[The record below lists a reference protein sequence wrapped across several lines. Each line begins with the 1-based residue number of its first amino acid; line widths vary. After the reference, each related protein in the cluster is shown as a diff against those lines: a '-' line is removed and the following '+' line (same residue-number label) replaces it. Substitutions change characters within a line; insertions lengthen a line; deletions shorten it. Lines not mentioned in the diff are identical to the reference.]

1 MNVQVDWWLLLVGLA
16 IGAGLTWLVLAELRR
31 HEDDVSDGE
40 RRAEAAWI
48 VDMLAASGTEA
59 DVDGIL
65 DVLRLHRT
73 FLASVPP
80 NDPTWTSGDPPWSDP
95 PEAGDR
101 PDAGTGTD
109 AD

>member
-16 IGAGLTWLVLAELRR
+16 VGAGLAWLVLAEMRR
-31 HEDDVSDGE
+31 HEDDVSAGE
-40 RRAEAAWI
+40 RRAEAVWI

-65 DVLRLHRT
+65 DVLQLHRT

-80 NDPTWTSGDPPWSDP
+80 NDPTWTSGDPPW
-95 PEAGDR
+95 PEDG
-101 PDAGTGTD
+101 GT
-109 AD
+109 ADEER

>member
-16 IGAGLTWLVLAELRR
+16 VGAGLTWLVLAEMRR
-31 HEDDVSDGE
+31 HEDDVSEGE
-40 RRAEAAWI
+40 RRAEAGWI

-65 DVLRLHRT
+65 EVLRLHRT

-80 NDPTWTSGDPPWSDP
+80 DDPIWTSGDPPW
-95 PEAGDR
+95 PEDS
-101 PDAGTGTD
+101 GTAD
-109 AD
+109 ADR